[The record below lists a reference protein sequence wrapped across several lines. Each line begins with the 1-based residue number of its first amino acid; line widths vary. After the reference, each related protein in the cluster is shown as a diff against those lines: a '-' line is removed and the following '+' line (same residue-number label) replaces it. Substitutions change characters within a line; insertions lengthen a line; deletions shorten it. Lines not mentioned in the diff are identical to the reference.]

1 MDKSTM
7 QEIGAIWDKFNE
19 LDKKLSDF
27 IDSVHGVSTAGISE
41 NQDSI
46 LDVADLSDEN
56 STSIV
61 ELADMVEDLE
71 GRVKALEEK

>member
-27 IDSVHGVSTAGISE
+27 IDSGGKRLIGSS
-41 NQDSI
+41 NDI
-46 LDVADLSDEN
+46 LNVFARASAK
-56 STSIV
+56 I
-61 ELADMVEDLE
+61 
-71 GRVKALEEK
+71 GRILLRLLG